1 MSAPNAKFPLPT
13 CNGVELELTF
23 LFTFKDLTIRDLR
36 LHGTSA
42 FDATISSKNSQRT
55 FSIMMC
61 SVKSVSTKLCGRAEA
76 SLKSDHLPN

>member
-13 CNGVELELTF
+13 CNGAELELTF

-42 FDATISSKNSQRT
+42 FDATISSKRT
-55 FSIMMC
+55 FSTMMC
-61 SVKSVSTKLCGRAEA
+61 SIKSVSTKLCGKAEA